1 MSVLQI
7 TYRSTG
13 ESSLQESDVMD
24 ILRSS
29 QTRNQRDR
37 ISGLLIYRAPQFVQM
52 LEGPEGAVLALYDRI
67 AAPRGA
73 ILFAGARPHC
83 QCNARATEP

>member
-67 AAPRGA
+67 AK
-73 ILFAGARPHC
+73 
-83 QCNARATEP
+83 